1 MKSLTAK
8 HNLSLQLERQLEIAA
23 QSDTIA
29 LRRYQVA
36 RNRYLIGNIDI
47 TNLLIAQNERDSA
60 KRAYIQALRTY
71 WLGVYNLRR
80 LTLYDFE
87 SQAPITYELEL

>member
-1 MKSLTAK
+1 
-8 HNLSLQLERQLEIAA
+8 
-23 QSDTIA
+23 
-29 LRRYQVA
+29 VA
-36 RNRYLIGNIDI
+36 RNRYLIGRIDI

-60 KRAYIQALRTY
+60 RRSYIQALRNY

-87 SQAPITYELEL
+87 TQSRIRHD

>member
-1 MKSLTAK
+1 
-8 HNLSLQLERQLEIAA
+8 
-23 QSDTIA
+23 
-29 LRRYQVA
+29 
-36 RNRYLIGNIDI
+36 
-47 TNLLIAQNERDSA
+47 LIAQNERDSA

-87 SQAPITYELEL
+87 DQSPITYELEL